1 MAKKPLKSLPIQWG
15 SLYDVSSFI
24 QMTIGVGL
32 ALLALKGFMIPNHF
46 IDGGAIGVSILIHE
60 IYHINIS
67 LLLLMTNAVFIFL
80 AYRYVSKEV
89 AIKTIITIVLLAIG
103 LEFIPVTPITT
114 DKLLIAIFGGAIIGI
129 GIGMV
134 IRTGG
139 MIDGTEILAVLTRR
153 RIGLTMSEVILL
165 INAIIFSTVAIELGI
180 ETAMYS
186 FITYFTAT
194 KAIDYVVDGIE
205 EYTALTIISSKNE
218 EVKSAIVNQFGKG
231 ITVYKGER
239 GYLPGAFDIKHDC
252 DVIVTIVTRLELLS
266 IKSAIMTIDPYV
278 FMHVHSIRETSGGVL
293 KQKFSH

>member
-1 MAKKPLKSLPIQWG
+1 MTSQSRSSLPIQWK
-15 SLYDVSSFI
+15 SLYNLSTFI

-46 IDGGAIGVSILIHE
+46 IDGGAIGISILIHE
-60 IYHINIS
+60 VYGVNIS
-67 LLLLMTNAVFIFL
+67 LLLLLTNAVFIFL

-89 AIKTIITIVLLAIG
+89 AVKAIITIVFLAIG
-103 LEFIPVTPITT
+103 LEIINVTPITT
-114 DKLLIAIFGGAIIGI
+114 DKLLIAIFGGALIGI

-153 RIGLTMSEVILL
+153 RIGITMSEVILL
-165 INAIIFSTVAIELGI
+165 INGLIFATVALKLGI

-205 EYTALTIISSKNE
+205 ENTALTIISSKNE

-239 GYLPGAFDIKHDC
+239 GYLPGSFDIKSDC

-266 IKSAIMTIDPYV
+266 IKSAIEAIDPYV
-278 FMHVHSIRETSGGVL
+278 FMYVNSIKETSGGVV
-293 KQKFSH
+293 KPKHSH